1 MLLSQLYFLKIFLYA
16 KISLS
21 ENSVLVIAGQMQVK
35 QLHDWLSDW
44 NKKFLNTDQKGK
56 GKKQNDSG
64 AKKAVL
70 LSGNPGI
77 GKTTSAKLVSQML
90 GFRTIEVKLGDLSL
104 VSISFRSFRS
114 SVPSVMYFLVL
125 SLVINNCIHFK

>member
-1 MLLSQLYFLKIFLYA
+1 
-16 KISLS
+16 
-21 ENSVLVIAGQMQVK
+21 MQVK